1 LLVTACAVEAVKIV
15 YVVHRDLRPAM
26 SADGLSPTPANALQF
41 DIAESAATSNA
52 TRAEM
57 ACKGCGSAIG
67 GAYYQVN
74 RSVICERCRAVLA
87 HPPGSR
93 VTRAL
98 RAAGF
103 GLAAAIAGSVLYFA
117 VRAITGFEFGLV
129 AIAVGFMVGTAV
141 RRGSGGRGGW
151 AYQTLAI
158 ALTYLAIV
166 TTYVPLLISEFQKSA
181 KQSAVHAVT
190 PTPMDTISISATG
203 PVSEDRSTAPGDSSA
218 TAPLSQA
225 GTPAAA
231 HAARVPMR
239 LGAGTVLLGIGTLV
253 LLAAV
258 VPIAAGFS
266 NLIGLLIIA
275 IAVFEAWKLNR
286 RAAITGPYVVG
297 GATRPRPRPVG

>member
-1 LLVTACAVEAVKIV
+1 
-15 YVVHRDLRPAM
+15 M
-26 SADGLSPTPANALQF
+26 SADGLSPTPPNALQF

-57 ACKGCGSAIG
+57 ACKGCGSTIA

-74 RSVICERCRAVLA
+74 RSVICERCRAVLQ

-166 TTYVPLLISEFQKSA
+166 STYVPLLISEFQKSA
-181 KQSAVHAVT
+181 KQSAIHAAA
-190 PTPMDTISISATG
+190 PTPMDTISISASG
-203 PVSEDRSTAPGDSSA
+203 PESGDSANASGDSSA
-218 TAPLSQA
+218 MNRVAQA

-231 HAARVPMR
+231 RSARAHATR

-286 RAAITGPYVVG
+286 RAAISGPYLVG
-297 GATRPRPRPVG
+297 GAARPRPQAIG

>member
-1 LLVTACAVEAVKIV
+1 
-15 YVVHRDLRPAM
+15 M
-26 SADGLSPTPANALQF
+26 SADGLSPTPPNALQF
-41 DIAESAATSNA
+41 DVAESAAASNA
-52 TRAEM
+52 TPAEM
-57 ACKGCGSAIG
+57 TCKACGSTIG
-67 GAYYQVN
+67 SAYYQIN
-74 RSVICERCRAVLA
+74 RSVICERCRATLE

-93 VTRAL
+93 LTRAL
-98 RAAGF
+98 RATGF
-103 GLAAAIAGSVLYFA
+103 GLAAAIGGSVLYFA

-166 TTYVPLLISEFQKSA
+166 TTYVPLLVSEFQKSA
-181 KQSAVHAVT
+181 KQSAVHAVA
-190 PTPMDTISISATG
+190 PTPMDTISISASG
-203 PVSEDRSTAPGDSSA
+203 PVSADRSSTSGDSSA
-218 TAPLSQA
+218 TPAVSQA

-231 HAARVPMR
+231 HTARVHATR
-239 LGAGTVLLGIGTLV
+239 LGAGTVLLGIGALV

-286 RAAITGPYVVG
+286 RAAITGPYLVG
-297 GATRPRPRPVG
+297 GATRHRPQAIG